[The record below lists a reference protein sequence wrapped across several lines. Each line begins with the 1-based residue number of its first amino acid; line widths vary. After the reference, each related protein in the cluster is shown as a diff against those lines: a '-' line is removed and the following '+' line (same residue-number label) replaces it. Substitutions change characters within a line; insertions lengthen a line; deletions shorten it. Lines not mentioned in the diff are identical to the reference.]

1 VLQKIVNHYIYFFT
15 YKIFIKMSSLTT
27 QVDELFTQWDKP
39 DSPGCALAIVRDGE
53 IIYKRGYGMAN
64 LEYNIPIS
72 PNSVFDIGSTSKQF
86 TAMCIALLARQNLL
100 SLGDRLQQFIP
111 EIPQYDRPIAIRQLI
126 HHTSGLRDYTDL
138 WDVAGI
144 TYGNHYSDE
153 DILALIARQKSL
165 NFQPGTEWR
174 YSNSG
179 YFLLAQIV
187 KRVSGKSLK
196 IFAED
201 NIFAPLGMK
210 STHFHDDF
218 REIVKNRAD
227 GHLPK
232 EGGGFQIE
240 MSLQNVVGAGGLLT
254 TVEDLSLW
262 DRNFYCNQLGGYG
275 QDLIEQITTPAKVK
289 NNELAY
295 AFGLSIGKH
304 RGSKILSHSGSWKGY
319 RSQMIR
325 FPDRHFS
332 VICLTNLEP
341 VIPHWLALQI
351 ADLYLEHE
359 FTEAA
364 KIYAS
369 SLVQSIDLPVTEL
382 ENKVGFY
389 RSATTGNIREIEI
402 KNEMLVMRIVPLEYQ
417 LLPIAAN
424 QFRLLDGNNGDL
436 AYGYMVYEFPTGG
449 DRMLVHTDTDNS
461 VETSVWERL
470 SADES
475 IQFTDYLGTYYS
487 DELEASK
494 QIILDDD
501 KLHIQGRHTSTSLMK
516 SIGRDLFF
524 MSEWGARLEFLRDA
538 NDRVIAFNFYFSTIG
553 RIHFTKQF

>member
-1 VLQKIVNHYIYFFT
+1 
-15 YKIFIKMSSLTT
+15 MSVKTPSIISK
-27 QVDELFTQWDKP
+27 VDKLFTQWDKP
-39 DSPGCALAIVRDGE
+39 DSPGCALAIVQNGE
-53 IIYKRGYGMAN
+53 IVYKRAYGMAN
-64 LEYNIPIS
+64 LEYDIPIS

-100 SLGDRLQQFIP
+100 SLDDELQKYVP
-111 EIPQYDRPIAIRQLI
+111 EIPQYNHPIAIRQLI
-126 HHTSGLRDYTDL
+126 HHTSGLRNYTDL

-165 NFQPGTEWR
+165 NFQPGKEWR

-187 KRVSGKSLK
+187 KRVSGKSLR

-218 REIVKNRAD
+218 REIVKNRAS
-227 GHLPK
+227 GYLPK
-232 EGGGFQIE
+232 EGGGFQNE

-262 DRNFYCNQLGGYG
+262 ERNFYCNQLGGYG
-275 QDLIEQITTPAKVK
+275 QDLIEQITTPGKL
-289 NNELAY
+289 NNGEAIEY
-295 AFGLSIGKH
+295 AFGIVIRQY
-304 RGSKILSHSGSWKGY
+304 RGLKMFTHSGWWQGY
-319 RSQMIR
+319 RSAMVR
-325 FPDRHFS
+325 FLDLRFS
-332 VICLTNLEP
+332 VICLTNLGT
-341 VIPHWLALQI
+341 VIPYWLAIQT

-359 FTEAA
+359 FTKAPEF
-364 KIYAS
+364 YS
-369 SLVQSIDLPVTEL
+369 SKLVRSINLSLAEL
-382 ENKVGFY
+382 EAKTGFY
-389 RSATTGNIREIEI
+389 RNSTSGNNIWEI
-402 KNEMLVMRIVPLEYQ
+402 KIKDEKLFMRQVPLDYQ
-417 LLPIAAN
+417 LVPIAADR
-424 QFRLLDGNNGDL
+424 FRLLEGNNGNL
-436 AYGYMVYEFPTGG
+436 AYGYLIFEFPTGG
-449 DRMLVHTDTDNS
+449 NQMLVQTDTDNS
-461 VETSVWERL
+461 VETSVWERI

-475 IQFTDYLGTYYS
+475 IQFADYLGTYYS

-494 QIILDDD
+494 QIILDED
-501 KLHIQGRHTSTSLMK
+501 KLHIQSRHTPTLLME

-538 NDRVIAFNFYFSTIG
+538 NDRVIAFNLYFSTIG
-553 RIHFTKQF
+553 QIYFTKQFESSDG